1 MYEMKLQLFAEPAL
15 PANTITPE
23 INYET
28 EAYINTSPTTD
39 SPTWASLGA
48 LTKNM
53 AQALNEVLYQAS
65 YYADKGWG
73 STEVTGAQLTLTLTG
88 DVKPGDGACDYLMG
102 DEVLYGLASARKTH
116 VKLQKGKRLLS
127 GR

>member
-1 MYEMKLQLFAEPAL
+1 MYEMNLQLFAEPAP

-39 SPTWASLGA
+39 TPTWASLGA

-65 YYADKGWG
+65 YYEDKGCIISLS
-73 STEVTGAQLTLTLTG
+73 STEKESEFIKIL
-88 DVKPGDGACDYLMG
+88 KNI
-102 DEVLYGLASARKTH
+102 K
-116 VKLQKGKRLLS
+116 
-127 GR
+127 

>member
-39 SPTWASLGA
+39 SPTWLAMS
-48 LTKNM
+48 
-53 AQALNEVLYQAS
+53 S
-65 YYADKGWG
+65 
-73 STEVTGAQLTLTLTG
+73 QLCPFWA
-88 DVKPGDGACDYLMG
+88 V
-102 DEVLYGLASARKTH
+102 SR
-116 VKLQKGKRLLS
+116 R
-127 GR
+127 